1 MRQMMTAAEMQV
13 VISMDQIYK
22 IIIISIISTIL
33 LGYVIIPILKN
44 MKIGQNIRK
53 EGPKSHYQKAGTP
66 TMGGVIFLIAAFL
79 MTLIFVPFT
88 MNTAILLITTIGFGA
103 IGFVDDFR
111 KLVLKQSEG
120 LKPKEKIILQFT
132 LAIIVTILAYINDNK
147 SVTELIIP
155 FSNYPLNVSFL
166 GFPILVFIIV
176 GTTNAVNLTDGLDGL
191 ASSVSLPVFLALYI
205 LSTNGT
211 TRLFAIIMFAVLVG
225 FLYFNSNP
233 ASVFMGDTGSMA
245 IGGAVVALT
254 IIEGIPIY
262 LIILG
267 GVYVMETLSV
277 IIQVLSYRHRNKK
290 RVFLMTPIHHH
301 FELKGYKE
309 PKIVT
314 AFTIVSLILC
324 LITLVAII

>member
-1 MRQMMTAAEMQV
+1 
-13 VISMDQIYK
+13 MDHIYK
-22 IIIISIISTIL
+22 VIIISIISTIII
-33 LGYVIIPILKN
+33 GYAILPILKN

-66 TMGGVIFLIAAFL
+66 TMGGIIFLIAAFL
-79 MTLIFVPFT
+79 MSLIFIPFN
-88 MNTAILLITTIGFGA
+88 MNTAIILICTLGFGA
-103 IGFVDDFR
+103 IGFIDDFR

-120 LKPKEKIILQFT
+120 LKPKEKIILQFG
-132 LAIIVTILAYINDNK
+132 LAAVVTIMAYISDPKN
-147 SVTELIIP
+147 VTELIIP
-155 FSNYPLNVSFL
+155 FTNYPLNVSFI

-191 ASSVSLPVFLALYI
+191 ASSVSLPVFISLFLLATFE
-205 LSTNGT
+205 STKI
-211 TRLFAIIMFAVLVG
+211 FSIIMFAVLLG

-245 IGGAVVALT
+245 IGGAVVALA
-254 IIEGIPIY
+254 IIERIPIY
-262 LIILG
+262 LIIFG

-314 AFTIVSLILC
+314 AFTIVSTILC
-324 LITLVAII
+324 LITLVALA